1 MSDQSTAPQD
11 PLPEIYQEA
20 DASQVFKWLRRGE
33 SCSLV
38 GIGSVGKSNLLQF
51 IMHERIKQKY
61 RASNVIMVFL
71 DPHKLVHLQKQAL
84 ETAGT
89 SWPGYEI
96 MIHRLRRAVAELY
109 DRGQLPPPPQG
120 LPDMTRTITSFYLN
134 LFRTEQP
141 LLVQTGIRQLEE
153 SVYDVLRQ
161 NQDWKIAFLF
171 DEFEGFRD
179 LPPEFFESLRG
190 VRDEFKYR
198 VMFLTTS
205 RRDPEELVKEWD
217 WYTQSRRAREIM
229 EGFLELFRG
238 FTIYLRLLDEP
249 SAKALMA
256 RLARRYWGEDRELD
270 EARREDLM
278 NATGRHAGLMRR
290 CFLPIA
296 NLDMRKPMDDLCR
309 HLLTHDGVLKEC
321 LAILDSLADA
331 ERDALWY
338 AARGKPIRA
347 DLAAGLEMK
356 HLGKQFRLGY
366 LELVSPVLR
375 HYIVNLPEPKP
386 TPPM

>member
-1 MSDQSTAPQD
+1 MSDQTMAAQD
-11 PLPEIYQEA
+11 PLPEVYQEE
-20 DASQVFKWLRRGE
+20 DARQVFKWLRRGE

-38 GIGSVGKSNLLQF
+38 GIGSVGKSNLLNF
-51 IMHERIKQKY
+51 IMDERIKHKY

-71 DPHKLVHLQKQAL
+71 DPHKLVHLQKQGL
-84 ETAGT
+84 EMAGT

-96 MIHRLRRAVAELY
+96 MIHRLRRAVAEMY
-109 DRGQLPPPPQG
+109 DRGQLQPPVSNN
-120 LPDMTRTITSFYLN
+120 LDMTSSITGFYLN

-153 SVYDVLRQ
+153 SVYEVLRQ
-161 NQDWKIAFLF
+161 HRDWKIAFLF

-190 VRDEFKYR
+190 LRDEFKYR
-198 VMFLTTS
+198 VMYVTTS

-217 WYTQSRRAREIM
+217 LYTSKRAREIM

-238 FTIYLRLLDEP
+238 FTIYLRLLDPP
-249 SAKALMA
+249 SAAGLMA

-278 NATGRHAGLMRR
+278 NATGSHAGLMRR

-296 NLDMRKPMDDLCR
+296 NLDARRPIDDLCR
-309 HLLTHDGVLKEC
+309 YLLTQDGVVKEC
-321 LAILDSLADA
+321 LAILDSLSEA

-338 AARGKPIRA
+338 AARGKAVRA
-347 DLAAGLEMK
+347 DTAAQLEMK
-356 HLGKQFRLGY
+356 HLGKQFRPGY
-366 LELVSPVLR
+366 LELNMPVLR
-375 HYIVNLPEPKP
+375 QYLFNLPEPKP
-386 TPPM
+386 SPPM

>member
-1 MSDQSTAPQD
+1 MSDQTMAAQE
-11 PLPEIYQEA
+11 PLPETYQEA

-38 GIGSVGKSNLLQF
+38 GIGSVGKSNLLNF
-51 IMHERIKQKY
+51 IMDERIKQRY
-61 RASNVIMVFL
+61 RAANVIMVFL

-84 ETAGT
+84 EMAGT

-96 MIHRLRRAVAELY
+96 MISRLRRAVAELY
-109 DRGQLPPPPQG
+109 DRGQLLPPAPGQ
-120 LPDMTRTITSFYLN
+120 PDLADRITGYYLN
-134 LFRTEQP
+134 LFHTQP

-153 SVYDVLRQ
+153 AVYEVLRQ
-161 NQDWKIAFLF
+161 NRDWKIAFLF

-190 VRDEFKYR
+190 VRDEFRYR
-198 VMFLTTS
+198 VMYLTTS

-217 WYTQSRRAREIM
+217 WYVQSRRAREIM

-249 SAKALMA
+249 SAKALMQ

-270 EARREDLM
+270 DARREDLM
-278 NATGRHAGLMRR
+278 TATGRHAGLMRR

-296 NLDMRKPMDDLCR
+296 NLDARKPMDELCR
-309 HLLTHDGVLKEC
+309 YLLTHDGVVKEC
-321 LAILDSLADA
+321 VAIVESLADA

-338 AARGKPIRA
+338 AARGKPIGGE
-347 DLAAGLEMK
+347 LASRLEMK
-356 HLGKQFRLGY
+356 HLGKQFRPGY
-366 LELVSPVLR
+366 LEMQMPVLR
-375 HYIVNLPEPKP
+375 HYVFNLPEPKP
-386 TPPM
+386 SPPM